1 MFAELIRAIQ
11 CALGKLKLQRKMVGK
26 WHAVIS
32 DDFVHVHGTLPN
44 VAFDRG

>member
-1 MFAELIRAIQ
+1 MGNPMCF
-11 CALGKLKLQRKMVGK
+11 RKIEVARKIVGK

-32 DDFVHVHGTLPN
+32 DDFVHIHGTLPN